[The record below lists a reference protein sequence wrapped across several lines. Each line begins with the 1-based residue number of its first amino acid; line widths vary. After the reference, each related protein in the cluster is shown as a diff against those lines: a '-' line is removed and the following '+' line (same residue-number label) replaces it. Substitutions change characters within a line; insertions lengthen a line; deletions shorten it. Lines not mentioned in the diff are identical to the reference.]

1 MSSTKWKIQ
10 TAIYRGWADIKCS
23 SDDGESYVDDHYD
36 TREGALSEMAQ
47 LVNCFESDGT
57 DYRVVEASV
66 PQDDDLYE

>member
-1 MSSTKWKIQ
+1 MISTKCKIQ
-10 TAIYRGWADIKCS
+10 TAIAYGWADIKCS

-36 TREGALSEMAQ
+36 TREEALSEMAQ

-57 DYRVVEASV
+57 DYRVVEASA

>member
-10 TAIYRGWADIKCS
+10 TALYCGWADIKTS
-23 SDDGESYVDDHYD
+23 FDGGPYVDDHYG
-36 TREGALSEMAQ
+36 TREEALSEMAQ

-57 DYRVVEASV
+57 GYRVVEASV